1 MAQQKIR
8 TSAIEVEYN
17 GSKVSGHLC
26 QPAGEGVSPG
36 VVVIQEWWGLEPH
49 VKDVAERFARAGLVA
64 LAPDLYHGTVTGEP
78 DEAGKLMM
86 ELDQDRAVREIT
98 AAVTYLKSQPHSN
111 GKVGTVGY
119 CMGGGLSIAT
129 ACATPELDAA
139 INYYGVN
146 PDPADRLAN
155 VRCPVLALYAGAD
168 DFVPISSASVLS
180 EALEKNGVP
189 YETHIYGGAPHAFFN
204 DTHAAYRKE
213 VADDAWERT
222 LAFFRQHLG

>member
-168 DFVPISSASVLS
+168 DFVPISSASVLRNY
-180 EALEKNGVP
+180 LK
-189 YETHIYGGAPHAFFN
+189 I
-204 DTHAAYRKE
+204 
-213 VADDAWERT
+213 
-222 LAFFRQHLG
+222 